1 MNFEAK
7 EAILSIFC
15 GNHNIKPETLDLKI
29 KTTAAEIYAP
39 FLLFC
44 ECLGTNQFKK
54 RNNPF
59 DGFLLNML
67 HRSSN
72 SFASMISLIANG
84 HLQDA
89 EVISR
94 TLTESSLTIQFIL
107 NGDAEENLTHY
118 LAGYFEGQKWKN
130 DKWQAVISG
139 TEGHPHEGLIAQ
151 KNETELKTKEICQ
164 QFVEA
169 AGRKWP
175 EKPRAM
181 PIEKLY
187 KDLGKEIEYRTV
199 YRAMCGQSHQ
209 NQEDLVNNLICSLTE
224 NEEIDIKSKNE
235 KHSFSIFICLWGA
248 SYFLN
253 AIESLGG
260 HYRFG
265 SVTQQ
270 SKNAHK
276 VIKKFHKEITG
287 ALSNYSFPAGWSKS
301 VVDGI

>member
-1 MNFEAK
+1 MNAEAK

-15 GNHNIKPETLDLKI
+15 GNHNIDPKTLDSKI
-29 KTTAAEIYAP
+29 KIITAEVFAP

-44 ECLGTNQFKK
+44 ECLSTNQFKK

-94 TLTESSLTIQFIL
+94 TLTESTLTIQFIL
-107 NGDAEENLTHY
+107 NGDAEDNLTHY
-118 LAGYFEGQKWKN
+118 LASYFEGQKWKN
-130 DKWQAVISG
+130 EKWQAVISG
-139 TEGHPHEGLIAQ
+139 TEGHPHEKLITQ
-151 KNETELKTKEICQ
+151 KNETELKTKEICKK
-164 QFVEA
+164 FVEA
-169 AGRKWP
+169 AGKEWP
-175 EKPRAM
+175 EKPRPM
-181 PIEKLY
+181 PIEKRY
-187 KDLGKEIEYRTV
+187 KELGKDIEYRTV

-224 NEEIDIKSKNE
+224 NDELDIKSKNE
-235 KHSFSIFICLWGA
+235 KHSFSIFICLWGS
-248 SYFLN
+248 SYFLS
-253 AIESLGG
+253 AIESLGK
-260 HYRFG
+260 HYKFN

-270 SKNAHK
+270 SKSAHE
-276 VIKKFHKEITG
+276 ILKKSHEEITE
-287 ALSNYSFPAGWSKS
+287 ALKTCSFPGGWAKS

>member
-1 MNFEAK
+1 MNAEAK

-15 GNHNIKPETLDLKI
+15 GNHNIAPETLDSKI
-29 KTTAAEIYAP
+29 KIITAEVYAA

-44 ECLGTNQFKK
+44 ECLGTNQFRN

-72 SFASMISLIANG
+72 SFASMVSLIANG

-94 TLTESSLTIQFIL
+94 TLTESTLAIQFIL

-130 DKWQAVISG
+130 DKWQTTISG
-139 TEGHPHEGLIAQ
+139 TEGHPHEKLIAQ
-151 KNETELKTKEICQ
+151 KNDTELKAKEICKK
-164 QFVEA
+164 FVEA

-175 EKPRAM
+175 EKPRSM
-181 PIEKLY
+181 SIEKLY
-187 KDLGKEIEYRTV
+187 KELGKDIEYRTV

-209 NQEDLVNNLICSLTE
+209 NQEDLVNNLLCSLTDNDE
-224 NEEIDIKSKNE
+224 LDIKSKNE
-235 KHSFSIFICLWGA
+235 KHSFSVFICLWGT
-248 SYFLN
+248 SYFLS
-253 AIESLGG
+253 AIESLGK
-260 HYRFG
+260 YYKFS

-270 SKNAHK
+270 SKSAHE
-276 VIKKFHKEITG
+276 VIKKFHEEIVE
-287 ALSNYSFPAGWSKS
+287 ALNTCSFPVGWAKS
-301 VVDGI
+301 IVHGI